1 MDSRGER
8 AYSEFVVLG
17 SAGRKSRA
25 ERRKLA
31 SSSGAVADVVGAVGS
46 VCHIDAPVVTA
57 HHTVSDAPEL
67 PPRAPIHGKPASR
80 SSYRKSRSR
89 SPGLSGSM
97 SPTKRTP
104 MREDSQIHEDSLD
117 VFVPLGSTD
126 PAPTTDH
133 KTADVQKRS
142 NGLDPPRPTIC
153 PSISADG
160 REHFDDDPRSG
171 VLDEDDYLLPIPDR
185 PESKQPLLVNVAA
198 ESGQDRG
205 SRNALTR
212 TCPDISEH
220 YDKDPRGELDALV
233 SHEDDYLLP
242 IPERIKSRQPSFV
255 NASAERNHDRGGR
268 RAPVR
273 TSPDML
279 SDGQEHFDKDPRGG
293 LDALIS
299 HEDDYLLPVPERL
312 ESKQPLIANVSDR
325 GTQRA
330 PSRIRPNIVR
340 RLTRKETTKLSRG
353 LTRKMSCRQQHALMM
368 DAEFDEFDDLDVV
381 VEGEDDDDDDDDRL
395 STGDA
400 EQRDVLSSDSSDV
413 GFDER
418 VTAKLHYDRLQ
429 VYSVFRVSPVCW
441 LDALFDRFVCLD
453 CHYWCWVSFRTES
466 KRHTLSDS
474 CAELNRFCVAS
485 GCFVAIECDTYCI

>member
-8 AYSEFVVLG
+8 AYGEFVVLG
-17 SAGRKSRA
+17 FAGRKSRA

-31 SSSGAVADVVGAVGS
+31 SSSGAMADVVGAVGS

-67 PPRAPIHGKPASR
+67 PPRAPIHGKPAGR

-89 SPGLSGSM
+89 SPGLSGSA
-97 SPTKRTP
+97 SPVKRTP
-104 MREDSQIHEDSLD
+104 IREDSQIHEDSLD

-126 PAPTTDH
+126 PAPVLDATPATDH

-142 NGLDPPRPTIC
+142 NSLDPPRPTIC

-160 REHFDDDPRSG
+160 QEHFNDDPRSG
-171 VLDEDDYLLPIPDR
+171 VLDEDDYLLPVPDR
-185 PESKQPLLVNVAA
+185 PESKQLSFVNFSD
-198 ESGQDRG
+198 ERSPDRG
-205 SRNALTR
+205 GRSAPTR
-212 TCPDISEH
+212 TCPDISAH

-242 IPERIKSRQPSFV
+242 VPETPESRQPSFV
-255 NASAERNHDRGGR
+255 NVSAELNHNHGGR

-273 TSPDML
+273 TSADMS
-279 SDGQEHFDKDPRGG
+279 SDGREHFDKDPRGG

-299 HEDDYLLPVPERL
+299 IEDDYLLPVPERL
-312 ESKQPLIANVSDR
+312 ESKQPSFANVSDR

-400 EQRDVLSSDSSDV
+400 ELRDVLPSDSSDV

-429 VYSVFRVSPVCW
+429 VYSVFQVSPVCW
-441 LDALFDRFVCLD
+441 LDALFNRFVCLD
-453 CHYWCWVSFRTES
+453 CHY
-466 KRHTLSDS
+466 
-474 CAELNRFCVAS
+474 
-485 GCFVAIECDTYCI
+485 